1 MLDISLNGQ
10 DFTEMPHTFRYY
22 FITEAKVVP
31 NEGEDDAEPECKV
44 IGQGFFDTPAKELTI
59 ILEFTHKNVRYNC
72 QRKVDLRWNKTE
84 KSYDFKMVKLS
95 WIIGDHEI
103 TPELLEDARKQPCV
117 LMLELGK
124 GERV

>member
-72 QRKVDLRWNKTE
+72 QRKVDLRWNKAE